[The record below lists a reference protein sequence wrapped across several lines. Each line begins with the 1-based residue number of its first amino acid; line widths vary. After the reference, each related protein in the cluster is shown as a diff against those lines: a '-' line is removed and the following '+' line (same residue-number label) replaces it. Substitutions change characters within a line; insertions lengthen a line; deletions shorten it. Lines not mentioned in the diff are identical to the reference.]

1 MSMDITI
8 PIEAKL
14 KYIERRKKDFE
25 SCDAAIKNQDFKF
38 FQKIGHDLKGNA
50 ITFGFAPLSTL
61 GDKLESA
68 ANKGDL
74 ATVKALVQNYGE
86 FLKSVEVKA

>member
-25 SCDAAIKNQDFKF
+25 SCDAAVKAQDYKF

-50 ITFGFAPLSTL
+50 ITFGFAPLSSL
-61 GDKLESA
+61 GEKLEAA
-68 ANKGDL
+68 ANKNDIESVKTLVKSYGDYL
-74 ATVKALVQNYGE
+74 KTVKVT
-86 FLKSVEVKA
+86 S

>member
-8 PIEAKL
+8 PLEAKL

-25 SCDAAIKNQDFKF
+25 SCDAAIKNQDYKF

-61 GDKLESA
+61 GEKLETA
-68 ANKGDL
+68 ANKSDIELLKTLVKSYGD
-74 ATVKALVQNYGE
+74 Y
-86 FLKSVEVKA
+86 LKSVKVTA